1 MARFEPEQGEKVLR
15 EGRLSALVG
24 GGRLR
29 YPQPVRFVLTSRRFV
44 YWDPGKWAA
53 LCSQGVLWQ
62 LIVRGSPVS
71 LPLRGTRLRRGRYGL
86 NRNLLEMYV
95 PDGRTLLLYRH
106 DKSLAFFREALGN
119 AGMGLVQHSADE
131 WGFTEG

>member
-1 MARFEPEQGEKVLR
+1 VLR
-15 EGRLSALVG
+15 EGRLFALVG

-29 YPQPVRFVLTSRRFV
+29 YPQSVRFVLTSRRFV

-53 LCSQGVLWQ
+53 LCCQGVLWQ
-62 LIVRGSPVS
+62 LIVRGRPVS
-71 LPLRGTRLRRGRYGL
+71 LPLAETRLRRGRYGL

-95 PDGRTLLLYRH
+95 TDGRTLLLDRH
-106 DKSLAFFREALGN
+106 EKSLAFFREALGT